1 MRTHTCSEL
10 GAQHIGQRVDLCG
23 WAQNIR
29 VLSDTLVFV
38 QLRDAYGTMQL
49 LAEHSRTA
57 GFAEQ
62 KRLLERLGSDT
73 LVGVSGTVVRRP
85 DGAARGKGESREI
98 ELLVDHVRVLNR
110 ALPLPFNPHST
121 ANLPGEDT
129 RLAHRY
135 LDLRRPELQ
144 RNIRMRSQAT
154 MAVRRFMHDSGFV
167 DIETPVLFKS
177 TPEGAREFLVP
188 TRIGPGAC
196 YALPQSPQQFKQL
209 LMAAG
214 FDRYFQIARCF
225 RDEDLRA
232 DRQPEFTQVDL
243 EMSFVSKGDIQ
254 RVVEQLLQHVWGMV
268 NGMRIEA
275 PFRRMSF
282 AEATSR
288 FGSDKPDTR
297 FGLEITP
304 APQLSGDSDTVT
316 EVLVIPGGAAAFST
330 KELAPLTDTAR
341 SSQANGE
348 SKLTSMHKVR
358 DGDVA
363 GLGRSTLLARW
374 LAAGAGPQ
382 ASGSRLTDLLDT
394 FGARSGDL
402 LFVSERS
409 AHVTPANTTLGRVRS
424 LAAGLLRDRGL
435 LAIPA
440 DRFDF
445 LWVEEFPLFTREAD
459 DACGRLSATHH
470 PFTAPVEDDLPLL
483 YTDPA
488 RVRGQHYDLVLNGV
502 ELGGG
507 SIRVHDPDVQ
517 QHIFHEVLR
526 LAPDVEASFG
536 HLVAALGHGCPPH
549 GGIALGL
556 DRLVAVLTGSTSLR
570 DVIAF
575 PKAAS
580 GRDLSVHAPAPATAD
595 QLAEYGLQAVRKGA
609 GAASENERGA
619 EMPRPAHGR

>member
-1 MRTHTCSEL
+1 MRTHTCGEL
-10 GAQHIGQRVDLCG
+10 GAQHVGQRVDLCG
-23 WAQNIR
+23 WAQNLR

-49 LAEHSRTA
+49 LAEHSRVS

-62 KRLLERLGSDT
+62 KRLLERLSSDT

-85 DGAARGKGESREI
+85 DGAGRGEGGSRDI
-98 ELLVDHVRVLNR
+98 ELLVDSVRVLNR
-110 ALPLPFNPHST
+110 ARPLPFNPHTT
-121 ANLPGEDT
+121 ANLPAEDT

-144 RNIRMRSQAT
+144 RNIRVRSQAT
-154 MAVRRFMHDSGFV
+154 MAIRRFMHDHGFV

-214 FDRYFQIARCF
+214 FDRYYQIARCF

-243 EMSFVSKGDIQ
+243 EMSFVAKDDIQ
-254 RVVEQLLQHVWGMV
+254 RVIEQLVQHVWSTIKGV
-268 NGMRIEA
+268 HVET

-297 FGLEITP
+297 FGLEITQV
-304 APQLSGDSDTVT
+304 PQLSPDSDTVA
-316 EVLVIPGGAAAFST
+316 EVLVVSGAAAALST
-330 KELAPLTDTAR
+330 KELAPLTAAAR
-341 SSQANGE
+341 NSQATGE
-348 SKLTSMHKVR
+348 SQFTSMHKVQ
-358 DGDVA
+358 DGGVS

-374 LAAGAGPQ
+374 LARCGP
-382 ASGSRLTDLLDT
+382 ADDALPVSGSRLTGLLDT
-394 FGARSGDL
+394 VGAKAGDL

-409 AHVTPANTTLGRVRS
+409 AQVTPANTTLGRVRTM
-424 LAAGLLRDRGL
+424 AARLLQEHGR

-445 LWVEEFPLFTREAD
+445 LWVEEFPLFTREAG
-459 DACGRLSATHH
+459 APREQLSATHH
-470 PFTAPVEDDLPLL
+470 PFTAPVADDLPLL
-483 YTDPA
+483 YSDPA

-517 QHIFHEVLR
+517 QHIFREVLR
-526 LAPDVEASFG
+526 LAPDVQASFG

-556 DRLVAVLTGSTSLR
+556 DRLVAILTDSPSLR

-580 GRDLSVHAPAPATAD
+580 GRDLSMHAPAPATAD
-595 QLAEYGLQAVRKGA
+595 QLAAYGL
-609 GAASENERGA
+609 
-619 EMPRPAHGR
+619 RPARE